1 MVGGDVVA
9 ESAYAS
15 GERPVVAAG
24 TTAEG
29 AGYPDSGYP
38 ESGDRGEDFGGL
50 DDGPGV
56 AGYAGVDMSGPEG
69 PVKAGIPSSGNW
81 RMPEWMREETEA
93 NKQAGVQNAGFD
105 EGEMRRDR
113 GRTYVFAGMGAVAL
127 VAFIALGVMVLK
139 EDGSADDGGDARVG
153 PSATTKAP
161 VPTLTQDPEAHPLKP
176 LKAFKGAGS
185 PVAGAVADANAGLT
199 YPAFGGKWTV
209 PTKKN
214 KLFQPGWSGQ
224 QIMVTEQKGTQL
236 WYGTILSKPLGPVE
250 KRLTASGSSLQEKT
264 ELVASGL
271 EDQLYRFPHK
281 NKPIASQE
289 LKLEG
294 GKGWLVASQ
303 FSFDRTPIRAK
314 SEIVVTALVD
324 TGKKSP
330 SLLFMSMPNTAKNLW
345 PDINAV
351 VDGLRV
357 G

>member
-1 MVGGDVVA
+1 M
-9 ESAYAS
+9 
-15 GERPVVAAG
+15 
-24 TTAEG
+24 
-29 AGYPDSGYP
+29 
-38 ESGDRGEDFGGL
+38 
-50 DDGPGV
+50 
-56 AGYAGVDMSGPEG
+56 AGYAGVDMSGPAG

-81 RMPEWMREETEA
+81 RMPDWMREETEA

-105 EGEMRRDR
+105 ENEMRRDR
-113 GRTYVFAGMGAVAL
+113 GRTYLIAGVGVVAL
-127 VAFIALGVMVLK
+127 AAFAVLGFLVLGG
-139 EDGSADDGGDARVG
+139 EDSAAEDDARVG
-153 PSATTKAP
+153 PSVTTQAP
-161 VPTLTQDPEAHPLKP
+161 APKLTKDPAAQQPLQE
-176 LKAFKGAGS
+176 LRRFKGTGS
-185 PVAGAVADANAGLT
+185 PVAGAVADEASGLT

-214 KLFQPGWSGQ
+214 KLFQAGWSGQ

-250 KRLTASGSSLQEKT
+250 KRLAGSGTSLQDKT
-264 ELVASGL
+264 ELVAAGL
-271 EDQLYRFPHK
+271 EAQLYSFPHK

-289 LKLEG
+289 LNLDG

-303 FSFDRTPIRAK
+303 YSFDRTPIRAK

-330 SLLFMSMPNTAKNLW
+330 SLLFMSMPNTAKKLW

-351 VDGLRV
+351 VDGLRI